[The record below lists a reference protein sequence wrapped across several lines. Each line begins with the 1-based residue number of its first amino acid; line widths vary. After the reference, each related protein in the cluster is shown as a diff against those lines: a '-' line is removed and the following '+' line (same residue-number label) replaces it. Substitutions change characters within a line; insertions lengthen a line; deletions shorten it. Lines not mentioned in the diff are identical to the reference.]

1 MKKLIEIAVVIL
13 TAVGLLVTAVGLL
26 VAIAVTLATSV
37 AAG

>member
-13 TAVGLLVTAVGLL
+13 TAVGMLVTAVVLL
-26 VAIAVTLATSV
+26 VAIAVTLATPV